1 MKYLIKLHNY
11 TYYHGFK
18 SLVVAAM
25 VLTAVAIFLTQAL
38 PQVGAHIIHDL
49 ITGK

>member
-18 SLVVAAM
+18 SLVLAM
-25 VLTAVAIFLTQAL
+25 LVLLAVATFVTIAL

-49 ITGK
+49 ITGR